1 MCMQVKMHELEQ
13 DMEQLTSSKLGKE
26 SDKTADYHS
35 VYMKYMQSI
44 LLKMPHWV

>member
-1 MCMQVKMHELEQ
+1 MQVKMQELEQ
-13 DMEQLTSSKLGKE
+13 DMEQLTSSNLGKE
-26 SDKTADYHS
+26 SDKTAHYHS